1 MYMSDRSRSSPDPQ
15 RHLPL
20 TPASLHILLA
30 LADGERHGYGIMREV
45 EERTG
50 GQLRLGPGTLY
61 GSLKRM
67 LGEGLIADAGERADP
82 QWGDERRRYYAITA
96 LGRAVAAAEARRL
109 DALVSLARSKRLI
122 GPEPA

>member
-1 MYMSDRSRSSPDPQ
+1 MPNDDPSAPAP
-15 RHLPL
+15 RRLLPL
-20 TPASLHILLA
+20 TPASLHVLLA

-50 GQLRLGPGTLY
+50 GELRLGPGTLY

-67 LGEGLIADAGERADP
+67 LGEGLIAEAGERADP
-82 QWGDERRRYYAITA
+82 QLGDERRRYYGITA
-96 LGRAVAAAEARRL
+96 LGRATAAAEARRL
-109 DALVSLARSKRLI
+109 DALVRLARSKRLI

>member
-1 MYMSDRSRSSPDPQ
+1 MPQHDQSGTDPR

-20 TPASLHILLA
+20 TPATFHVLLA
-30 LADGERHGYGIMREV
+30 LADEERHGYGIMREV

-50 GQLRLGPGTLY
+50 GELRLGPGTLY

-67 LGEGLIADAGERADP
+67 LGEGLVAEAGERADP
-82 QWGDERRRYYAITA
+82 QLGDERRRYYRITP
-96 LGRAVAAAEARRL
+96 LGRAAAAAEARRL
-109 DALVSLARSKRLI
+109 DALVRLARSKRLI